1 MYFNFFFSLFL
12 VTPAIFSS
20 IYLKKKNK
28 KITMFK
34 LYSNGRNLYTAMNLI
49 EKNPHHIPNHILK
62 QPVFELNFT
71 SSYYVGNKLRFQKK

>member
-1 MYFNFFFSLFL
+1 
-12 VTPAIFSS
+12 
-20 IYLKKKNK
+20 
-28 KITMFK
+28 MFK